1 MSKIVKLTE
10 SDLTR
15 IVKRVMNEAH
25 ITGQSGA
32 ISNPNA
38 AKQANPAAGG
48 GVGGSRPNPV
58 AGGGVG
64 GSRPKPANV
73 TGQSGTSGPNAM
85 VNVNLVIDC
94 KRRVIQKTDISLL
107 QQGNSMVINA
117 FCTPSY
123 RKPTGGK

>member
-1 MSKIVKLTE
+1 MNKSYSKIRHIQE
-10 SDLTR
+10 SNARLE
-15 IVKRVMNEAH
+15 KRVINEAP
-25 ITGQSGA
+25 ITGLSGA
-32 ISNPNA
+32 P
-38 AKQANPAAGG
+38 NPAGAKA
-48 GVGGSRPNPV
+48 VNPGSVSKPKPNPV
-58 AGGGVG
+58 TSQSGT
-64 GSRPKPANV
+64 SKPKPNPV